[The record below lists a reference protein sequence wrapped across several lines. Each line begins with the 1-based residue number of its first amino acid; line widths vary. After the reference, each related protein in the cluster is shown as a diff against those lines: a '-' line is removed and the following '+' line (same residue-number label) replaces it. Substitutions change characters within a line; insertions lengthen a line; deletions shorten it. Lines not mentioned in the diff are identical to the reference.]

1 MYASNFKA
9 QLNQTKKVSKAD
21 RAFWRFSS
29 DIMRV
34 AAYGAEGTTTQSVSD
49 NIREGTKRKKRK
61 AEKRRMHFSLGG
73 YHEHNVVAVLR
84 KSKRN
89 HILFGG
95 LPLN

>member
-9 QLNQTKKVSKAD
+9 QLNQTKKMSKAD

-49 NIREGTKRKKRK
+49 NIREGTKRKK
-61 AEKRRMHFSLGG
+61 EKLKSGECIFHWGG
-73 YHEHNVVAVLR
+73 IMNITSWQCCENPSEITFYSEVC
-84 KSKRN
+84 
-89 HILFGG
+89 
-95 LPLN
+95 P